1 MNITK
6 QDIDSLNAVLKLD
19 ISKED
24 YASRVEK
31 VLSDYKKNAKIPGF
45 RKGHVPMGMVKKQYG
60 KAVLLEE
67 INKLIQD
74 SLHNYLT
81 KEKLDLL
88 GNPLP
93 KNEMDIDWEADNFIF
108 EFELGLAPQFE
119 VDVKAKAVT
128 HYKVIADKE
137 MLDNQVKSIRKQY
150 GKLITKNIAEKG
162 DEITGVFKNEEKEID
177 NKTTFSL
184 DKIKGKKQLEQLLGA
199 KVGDVITLKTKGLFE
214 DDHDNQTF
222 LKVAHHDAHGL
233 DIEVILTI
241 EEINKREMAA
251 LNQELFDKL
260 FGEGKVASEEQ
271 LKEKIKE
278 DAEKQFEQQADQVLL
293 NTVVESLIE
302 NTKFDLPN
310 TFLTKWIQR
319 GGEKELSEEEA
330 KEEYT
335 RSEKGLRYQ
344 LIEGKLMAENNLRV
358 TFDELKEFTKSMIA
372 SQMAQYG
379 QMTPA
384 NEEMDSIA
392 ARILANEE
400 EVKRLSEQLNSQKLL
415 QFFKENAKLKVKE
428 LSYDKFVKEAY

>member
-1 MNITK
+1 
-6 QDIDSLNAVLKLD
+6 
-19 ISKED
+19 
-24 YASRVEK
+24 
-31 VLSDYKKNAKIPGF
+31 
-45 RKGHVPMGMVKKQYG
+45 
-60 KAVLLEE
+60 
-67 INKLIQD
+67 
-74 SLHNYLT
+74 
-81 KEKLDLL
+81 
-88 GNPLP
+88 
-93 KNEMDIDWEADNFIF
+93 
-108 EFELGLAPQFE
+108 
-119 VDVKAKAVT
+119 
-128 HYKVIADKE
+128 
-137 MLDNQVKSIRKQY
+137 
-150 GKLITKNIAEKG
+150 
-162 DEITGVFKNEEKEID
+162 
-177 NKTTFSL
+177 
-184 DKIKGKKQLEQLLGA
+184 
-199 KVGDVITLKTKGLFE
+199 
-214 DDHDNQTF
+214 
-222 LKVAHHDAHGL
+222 
-233 DIEVILTI
+233 
-241 EEINKREMAA
+241 
-251 LNQELFDKL
+251 
-260 FGEGKVASEEQ
+260 
-271 LKEKIKE
+271 
-278 DAEKQFEQQADQVLL
+278 LL